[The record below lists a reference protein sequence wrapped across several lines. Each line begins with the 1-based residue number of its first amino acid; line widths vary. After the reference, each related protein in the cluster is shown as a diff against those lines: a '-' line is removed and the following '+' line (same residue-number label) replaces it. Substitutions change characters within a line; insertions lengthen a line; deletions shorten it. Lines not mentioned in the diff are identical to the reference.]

1 MRFDHWA
8 RWRESVLFWLLLDPV
23 EVARLCLCPP
33 TVNTETLSKVYTK
46 NKLASATS
54 KLPDST
60 RLFMHPVHSPIW
72 LFLAATALQGYF
84 WFLCPAF
91 SFFSQH
97 NFTEKPAHQKFL
109 TSSSFVCVC
118 CCFFSL
124 WLICGHIPAFRWQFI
139 DIKQA
144 ELPRGL
150 LCGFRWRLESLLN
163 LDCNEW
169 LGSASTGEHRRKS
182 LTASLWTSG
191 LGGLCACV
199 WREREQL
206 WGSGCPWQQLCGDKG
221 C

>member
-118 CCFFSL
+118 VVVFSVSDL
-124 WLICGHIPAFRWQFI
+124 
-139 DIKQA
+139 
-144 ELPRGL
+144 
-150 LCGFRWRLESLLN
+150 SLATYPPS
-163 LDCNEW
+163 DD
-169 LGSASTGEHRRKS
+169 SS
-182 LTASLWTSG
+182 LTSNRQSYPEAF
-191 LGGLCACV
+191 CV
-199 WREREQL
+199 
-206 WGSGCPWQQLCGDKG
+206 GSGGD
-221 C
+221 

>member
-1 MRFDHWA
+1 MEGKRSFLASLGPSWGCQIVFVSSNCKHWN
-8 RWRESVLFWLLLDPV
+8 S
-23 EVARLCLCPP
+23 
-33 TVNTETLSKVYTK
+33 LSKVYTK

-118 CCFFSL
+118 VVVFSVSDL
-124 WLICGHIPAFRWQFI
+124 SVATY
-139 DIKQA
+139 
-144 ELPRGL
+144 LP
-150 LCGFRWRLESLLN
+150 S
-163 LDCNEW
+163 DD
-169 LGSASTGEHRRKS
+169 SS
-182 LTASLWTSG
+182 LTSNRQSYPEAF
-191 LGGLCACV
+191 CV
-199 WREREQL
+199 
-206 WGSGCPWQQLCGDKG
+206 GSGGD
-221 C
+221 

>member
-1 MRFDHWA
+1 MRFDRWA

-109 TSSSFVCVC
+109 TSSSFLCVCVLL
-118 CCFFSL
+118 FF
-124 WLICGHIPAFRWQFI
+124 R
-139 DIKQA
+139 
-144 ELPRGL
+144 
-150 LCGFRWRLESLLN
+150 
-163 LDCNEW
+163 
-169 LGSASTGEHRRKS
+169 S
-182 LTASLWTSG
+182 LTYLWPHTRLQMTVHWHQTG
-191 LGGLCACV
+191 RVTQRPFV
-199 WREREQL
+199 WVQVATRKPPEPRL
-206 WGSGCPWQQLCGDKG
+206 
-221 C
+221 